1 MKVGYITK
9 EKEKVGKYLRFG
21 KEHEEDLYM
30 GSVIV
35 VVAGV
40 LRSITKKLDEWLA
53 KSNIA
58 LTTVLL
64 QKTTLLGTASILI
77 KVLKY

>member
-21 KEHEEDLYM
+21 KENEEDLDM

-35 VVAGV
+35 MVAGV

>member
-21 KEHEEDLYM
+21 KENEEDLDM

-35 VVAGV
+35 MVAGA

-64 QKTTLLGTASILI
+64 QKTTLLETARST
-77 KVLKY
+77 